1 MPTTVGRAR
10 TGMTTPTNGTRRPPR
25 PRIELVTQTASET
38 EAAAIVAAL
47 EEFLAETAP
56 APPVAGP
63 AQSPWQ
69 QAALHE
75 AISARTELGPALRAP
90 KSAPGTLNP
99 TKRRKEWP

>member
-1 MPTTVGRAR
+1 M
-10 TGMTTPTNGTRRPPR
+10 PTNGTRRPPR

-47 EEFLAETAP
+47 EQFLAETAP
-56 APPVAGP
+56 APPAAGP

-69 QAALHE
+69 RAALHE
-75 AISARTELGPALRAP
+75 AISARTEHGPPRAP

-99 TKRRKEWP
+99 TNRRKEWP